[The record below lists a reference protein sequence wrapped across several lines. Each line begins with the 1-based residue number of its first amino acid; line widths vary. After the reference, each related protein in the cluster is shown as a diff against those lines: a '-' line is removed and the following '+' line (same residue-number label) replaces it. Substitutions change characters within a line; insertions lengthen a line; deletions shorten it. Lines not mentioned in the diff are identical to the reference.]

1 MEPKGEE
8 GAFEPLLQK
17 YLHLAEFTIGL
28 ATGSIVLLVGSS
40 ILHGRDGRLPWF
52 FASPLLVLAGSVLSG
67 IGFMVVLV
75 VSYEDVQHGNPHTAA
90 SYALIE
96 TLGFKSLLLFVVW
109 VCLADHFGN
118 ALRLRSRVVSL
129 AGAQD
134 YRRILLPRVPLALQT
149 LGQEHL

>member
-1 MEPKGEE
+1 MFPGETGILAVCILPLVIWRISRSLKKLAGYNMEPKGEE

-67 IGFMVVLV
+67 IGFMVALG

-96 TLGFKSLLLFVVW
+96 TLGFKSLLLFVVGYVW
-109 VCLADHFGN
+109 LIISVT
-118 ALRLRSRVVSL
+118 R
-129 AGAQD
+129 
-134 YRRILLPRVPLALQT
+134 
-149 LGQEHL
+149 